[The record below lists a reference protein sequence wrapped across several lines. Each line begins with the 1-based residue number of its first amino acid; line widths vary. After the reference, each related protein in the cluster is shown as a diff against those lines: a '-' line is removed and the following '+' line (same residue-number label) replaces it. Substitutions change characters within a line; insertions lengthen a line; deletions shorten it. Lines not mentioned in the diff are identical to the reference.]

1 MKSYNKIKSMCA
13 SAAAVII
20 VMIMTFTGCTTTADY
35 TLGEEF
41 APSNQQM
48 VMRTRSYKAGVM
60 REAEQ
65 EETPCR
71 IFETRLFRTDSVKSN
86 DVKQFV
92 IGVERDERFGVR
104 RMGFVSQF
112 LHMILPD
119 DSIGFGYR
127 PIYDSM
133 VMQLLVDTFAGDTTK
148 PIKFNV
154 YWLEKELVADGAT
167 DTVFYTSFDARKS
180 GHIKADAEPIFTFTF
195 PDPENN
201 IYTDNVNI
209 RMKETPATKD
219 FINRLLCMDKLDEN
233 GLANNNVEVYRS
245 DSLFLKTFKGVWV
258 EPAED
263 NPEDA
268 AVYSLSIPD
277 TNMRL
282 FGRVRNAG
290 ADADIVTDTLDI
302 SYVFRNTYSGD
313 WGNVWAQS
321 VKHDYST
328 TQLANLPM
336 DETLDERAEVQI
348 AYVDGC
354 GGVVTELYFTDEFLL
369 SLRDI
374 NSDDDDYISAA
385 INQAQLKFYLEES
398 DYDYAKLDPLA
409 LADAM
414 NKAVPRLGLYTDY
427 KKLTPVLDYMF
438 EQEKSGTTI
447 HYNGYLN
454 RSRAMYEMNI
464 SAYIQELMNA
474 LLALEPDANGN
485 VDLTKLLAPRTIYIA
500 PEAYDQFT
508 LSRSILQGSNHE
520 LNNASIELE
529 LTYTLVK

>member
-13 SAAAVII
+13 TAAVVVIA
-20 VMIMTFTGCTTTADY
+20 MIMTFTGCTTTADY

-48 VMRTRSYKAGVM
+48 VMRTRSYKAGMM
-60 REAEQ
+60 REASQ

-86 DVKQFV
+86 DVKQLFL
-92 IGVERDERFGVR
+92 GVQRDERFGVR
-104 RMGFVSQF
+104 RMGFASQF
-112 LHMILPD
+112 LHMVLPD
-119 DSIGFGYR
+119 DSVGFGYR
-127 PIYDSM
+127 PIFDSM
-133 VMQLLVDTFAGDTTK
+133 IMQLVVDTFAGDTTK
-148 PIKFNV
+148 PVKYNV
-154 YWLEKELVADGAT
+154 YWLAEDLVAESAE
-167 DTVFYTSFDARKS
+167 DTVFYTSYDPRKS

-195 PDPENN
+195 PEPDKN
-201 IYTDNVNI
+201 IYTDHVFI
-209 RMKETPATKD
+209 RMKETGATD
-219 FINRLLCMDKLDEN
+219 EFINRLLCMDKLDEN
-233 GLANNNVEVYRS
+233 GLANNNVKVYKS
-245 DSLFLKTFKGVWV
+245 DSLFLKTFKGVWI

-268 AVYSLSIPD
+268 AVYALSIAD
-277 TNMRL
+277 SGMRF

-290 ADADIVTDTLDI
+290 ADADIVADTLDI
-302 SYVFRNTYSGD
+302 SYVFRNSYSGD

-374 NSDDDDYISAA
+374 NSDDDEYVTAA

-398 DYDYAKLDPLA
+398 DYDYTKLDPLA

-414 NKAVPRLGLYTDY
+414 NMAIPRLGLYTDY
-427 KKLTPVLDYMF
+427 KNLTPVLDYMY
-438 EQEKSGTTI
+438 ENESSVPLA
-447 HYNGYLN
+447 YNGRLN

-474 LLALEPDANGN
+474 LLALEEDANGN
-485 VDLTKLLAPRTIYIA
+485 VDFSELIAPRTMYIA
-500 PEAYDQFT
+500 PEANDQFT
-508 LSRSILQGSNHE
+508 LSRTILQGSNHE